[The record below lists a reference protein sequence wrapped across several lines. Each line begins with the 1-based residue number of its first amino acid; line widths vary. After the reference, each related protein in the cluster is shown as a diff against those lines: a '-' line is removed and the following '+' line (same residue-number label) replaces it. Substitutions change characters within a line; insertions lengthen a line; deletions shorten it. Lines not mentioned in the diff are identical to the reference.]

1 MKRGAKRVL
10 SALHDRC
17 VCIFASH
24 VIREN
29 ATLSNQTLRRFTEQE
44 TRIYGP
50 VCAVRAPESYLYYPL
65 LGAHPWLLSVLCM
78 SPTVS
83 PSSPADSHNWSA
95 APWGATFTETTT
107 QKKKTICGL
116 KRISLALSSVP
127 FLDLL
132 FCTPKKV
139 SGSSL
144 ECFFF
149 CSTLAA
155 LLFFFHYLVRF
166 SSSLCLPLHRSQHQL
181 FLLLLL
187 LLLPLAHIDSLLSV
201 RHGLKNLTDVR

>member
-10 SALHDRC
+10 RALHDRC

-107 QKKKTICGL
+107 QKKTICGL
-116 KRISLALSSVP
+116 RRISLALSSVP

-149 CSTLAA
+149 WLYT
-155 LLFFFHYLVRF
+155 
-166 SSSLCLPLHRSQHQL
+166 SSSPL
-181 FLLLLL
+181 FLSLSREIF
-187 LLLPLAHIDSLLSV
+187 LLPLPATSSISAPTLSPSPPPPPPPCS
-201 RHGLKNLTDVR
+201 H